1 MQTLAYE
8 IFKVRYSIA
17 PKITTAFYP
26 QKSNYNLKNS
36 TKWESRI
43 TKTILYDSETVSI
56 SE

>member
-1 MQTLAYE
+1 MQTLEYE